1 MAILIKSNKDKI
13 ITILGTE
20 LTLNSIYAR
29 LEFAARADGKTLE
42 IAVATYA
49 SKATF
54 ESNQPIFTDV
64 QQGTFTVEILPT
76 EMQDLKSADKYASLA
91 YEQMGYST
99 EILLNV

>member
-1 MAILIKSNKDKI
+1 MAILIKANKEKS
-13 ITILGTE
+13 ITISGTE
-20 LTLNSIYAR
+20 LKLDSIYAR

-49 SKATF
+49 SKTTF

-76 EMQDLKSADKYASLA
+76 ELQDINSANKYASLA
-91 YEQMGYST
+91 YEQMGYTT
-99 EILLNV
+99 EIIPV

>member
-1 MAILIKSNKDKI
+1 MAILIKSNEEKN
-13 ITILGTE
+13 ITISGTDLKLE
-20 LTLNSIYAR
+20 SVYAR

-49 SKATF
+49 SELTF

-76 EMQDLKSADKYASLA
+76 ELQDINAANKYTSLMF
-91 YEQMGYST
+91 EQLGYTT
-99 EILLNV
+99 EIL

>member
-1 MAILIKSNKDKI
+1 MAILIKSNAEKS

-20 LTLNSIYAR
+20 LKLDSIYAR

-49 SKATF
+49 SQVTF

-64 QQGTFTVEILPT
+64 QQGSFTVEILPN

-91 YEQMGYST
+91 YEQMGYTT
-99 EILLNV
+99 EIL